1 MIRDTELQELVEMIG
16 KKGPVLSL
24 YLNVDPRRRTVEKY
38 KLALRRLLTSVED
51 QVSPADA
58 QRVTRYFDFEHNWQG
73 RGVACFSCQ
82 ADGFWRAYPLFVP
95 IEDSVFVNPR
105 PYIKPLSNLVDNY
118 ARHGV
123 AVVDREGIRL
133 FMFYMGKLEEASG
146 MLGDDVKHHRA
157 GGRSSARIQ
166 RAAEETV
173 ERNVKEAV
181 EEAIRFFEN
190 DCKRIIVAG
199 TDDNISLFRSQLPKV
214 WQERVVGTFN
224 VDANASATEI
234 GELALAVAQQVAV
247 ARERA
252 LVEQIVTT
260 ASKGGP
266 AVMGLVDTVVAL
278 QDGRVMQLVMTE
290 GYEAPAYRCQN
301 CGYISVAT
309 ATTCNFCGGPMQSV
323 PDVVNTLVRR
333 TLEAGNT
340 VVVLSGDDSADLR
353 LMGDIGAL
361 LRY

>member
-1 MIRDTELQELVEMIG
+1 MIRDTELQELVEMMG

-24 YLNVDPRRRTVEKY
+24 YLNVDPHRRTVEKY
-38 KLALRRLLTSVED
+38 KLALRRLLASVDD
-51 QVSPADA
+51 QASSADL
-58 QRVTRYFDFEHNWQG
+58 QRVLRYFDFEYNWHG

-123 AVVDREGIRL
+123 AVVDHEGVRL
-133 FMFYMGKLEEASG
+133 FLFYMGTLEDVSG
-146 MLGDDVKHHRA
+146 MLGEDVKHHRA
-157 GGRSSARIQ
+157 GGRSAARFQ

-173 ERNVKEAV
+173 ERNVKDAV
-181 EEAIRFFEN
+181 EEAIHFFESS
-190 DCKRIIVAG
+190 CKRIMVAG
-199 TDDNISLFRSQLPKV
+199 TDDNVSLFRSQLPRA

-224 VDANASATEI
+224 VDANASAAEI
-234 GELALAVAQQVAV
+234 GELALNVARQVAV

-252 LVEQIVTT
+252 LVEQVVTT

-266 AVMGLVDTVVAL
+266 AVMGLADTVTAL

-301 CGYISVAT
+301 CSYISIVTAAT
-309 ATTCNFCGGPMQSV
+309 CDFCGGPMLPV
-323 PDVVNTLVRR
+323 PDVINTLVRR
-333 TLEAGNT
+333 TLEAGNS
-340 VVVLSGDDSADLR
+340 VVVVSGDDSPNLS
-353 LMGDIGAL
+353 LLGNIGAL